1 MAVSQVNVST
11 PSNEIVFQDTSMN
24 NAVDGVKASSAV
36 VYSVVIDNSAN
47 SGAASYVKLYN
58 LASGSVT
65 VGTTAPDEIIYA
77 PAGAIV
83 TAIFKT
89 SAAGGKT
96 FGTALSA
103 CCVTTGGTAGNTSP
117 SSSVVVTINYV

>member
-1 MAVSQVNVST
+1 MSISQVNVST
-11 PSNEIVFQDTSMN
+11 PSNEIIFQDTAMG
-24 NAVDGVKASSAV
+24 NAVDGIKSSSAV
-36 VYSVVIDNSAN
+36 VYSVTIDNSAN
-47 SGAASYVKLYN
+47 GSAVYVKLFN

-65 VGTTAPDEIIYA
+65 LGTTAPDEVILA
-77 PAGAIV
+77 PASSIV

-103 CCVTTGGTAGNTSP
+103 ACVTTGGTGGTSSP
-117 SSSVVVTINYV
+117 ASSVVVTVNYV